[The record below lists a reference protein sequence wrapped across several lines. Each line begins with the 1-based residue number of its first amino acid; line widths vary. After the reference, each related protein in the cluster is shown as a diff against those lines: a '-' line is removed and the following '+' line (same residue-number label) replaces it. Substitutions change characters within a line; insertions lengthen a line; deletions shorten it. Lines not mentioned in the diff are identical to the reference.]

1 MQTSIVNML
10 IRNPVSKIY
19 EKTKKSKESQNK
31 RNAKA
36 RLKNLLLVPR
46 VSVSVHLVFRA
57 GRIYN
62 SHFYFSY
69 PIYRKN
75 EK

>member
-1 MQTSIVNML
+1 MQTSIVKML

-36 RLKNLLLVPR
+36 RLKNLLLLSQ
-46 VSVSVHLVFRA
+46 VSVSAHLLFRSA
-57 GRIYN
+57 KIFN
-62 SHFYFSY
+62 SHFYF
-69 PIYRKN
+69 
-75 EK
+75 

>member
-1 MQTSIVNML
+1 MQTSIVKLL

-36 RLKNLLLVPR
+36 ILKNLLLLSQ
-46 VSVSVHLVFRA
+46 VSVSAHLLFRA
-57 GRIYN
+57 GKIFN
-62 SHFYFSY
+62 SHFYF
-69 PIYRKN
+69 
-75 EK
+75 